1 MNRNG
6 HRNGNRHPRRV
17 RYALVALGHIS
28 QNAVLPG
35 FLNAKKNSEV
45 TALISDDPKKMKEL
59 SEIYKVPH
67 CYSYD
72 RYDECLRSGEVDAVY
87 IALPNDMH
95 REFTA
100 RAAQAG
106 VHVLCEKPM
115 ALDERECLN
124 MIRVCDENNVKL
136 MIAYRLHF
144 ERANLEA
151 INVIKSGAIGEPRF
165 FNSLF
170 SMQVKEGIRT
180 RRENGGGTLYD
191 IGIYCINAAR
201 YLFRAE
207 PLEVF
212 AFSEYGHDQRF
223 HEVDEMTSAT
233 LRFPGQRLA
242 TFTSSFGAG
251 DEAMYE
257 VVGTRGKLR
266 MYQAYEYSE
275 GIEMEITDEQGRT
288 KKKSF
293 KKRDQF
299 GPELIYFS
307 DCILKDREPE
317 PSGVEGLC
325 DVHVICSLYE
335 SACKGIP
342 ISLENFQRRR
352 RPSMRQEIQRP
363 FRKPLEKVHSAPPHH

>member
-6 HRNGNRHPRRV
+6 QRNGAHPRKI

-35 FLNAKKNSEV
+35 FLNAKANSEL
-45 TALISDDPKKMKEL
+45 TALVSDDPKKMKEL
-59 SEIYKVPH
+59 SETYQVPH

-72 RYDECLRSGEVDAVY
+72 DYEKCLHSGQVDAVY
-87 IALPNDMH
+87 LALPNNLH
-95 REFTA
+95 REFTLRTA
-100 RAAQAG
+100 RAG
-106 VHVLCEKPM
+106 IHVLCEKPM
-115 ALDERECLN
+115 GLNERECRD
-124 MIRVCDENNVKL
+124 MIRVCGENRVKL

-151 INVIKSGAIGEPRF
+151 IHVIKSGAIGEPRF

-170 SMQVKEGIRT
+170 SMQAKEGIRT
-180 RRENGGGTLYD
+180 RAETGGGTVYD

-201 YLFRAE
+201 YLFQAE

-212 AFSEYGHDQRF
+212 AFSEFGHDRRF
-223 HEVDEMTSAT
+223 REVDEMTAAT

-242 TFTSSFGAG
+242 TFTSSFGAA
-251 DEAMYE
+251 DEATYE

-266 MYQAYEYSE
+266 MHQAYEYSE
-275 GIEMEITDEQGRT
+275 GIEMEITDEQGRV

-307 DCILKDREPE
+307 DCILKNREPE

-325 DVHVICSLYE
+325 DVRVICALYQ
-335 SACKGIP
+335 SARKGMP
-342 ISLENFQRRR
+342 ITLEKFQRRR
-352 RPSMRQEIQRP
+352 RPTLRQEIRRP
-363 FRKPLEKVHSAPPHH
+363 FRKPLEKVHTRSPHH